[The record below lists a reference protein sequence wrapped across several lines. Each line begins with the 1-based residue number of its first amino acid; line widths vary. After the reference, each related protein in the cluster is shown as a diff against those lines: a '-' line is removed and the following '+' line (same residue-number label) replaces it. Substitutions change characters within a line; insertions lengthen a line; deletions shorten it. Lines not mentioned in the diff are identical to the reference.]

1 MAKPIVLSSYS
12 RMYTYTLSVGTSAVP
27 FTAIPTSSA
36 LKNPEKILIQAPST
50 NTVAIIVGPSTVSAD
65 YNNGGIEILPGSST
79 VSYYNLDESLYAIGL
94 AINQKLLITYFS
106 EPNG

>member
-12 RMYTYTLSVGTSAVP
+12 RMYTYTLSVGTSTVS
-27 FTAIPTSSA
+27 FSAIPASSV

-50 NTVAIIVGPSTVSAD
+50 NTVAILVGPSTITAD
-65 YNNGGIEILPGSST
+65 YNNGGTELLPGSST
-79 VSYYNLDESLYAIGL
+79 VSYYNLDESLSAIAL
-94 AINQKLLITYFS
+94 APSQKLLITYYS